1 DNSGQSSKAPVT
13 VLITP
18 KAEPP
23 VANAGNNQTVSA
35 GDTVTLD
42 GSASTDS
49 DGTITSYQWTQT
61 SGTPTV
67 SLSAPN
73 AASTTFVAPQDI
85 AANTTLAFE
94 LTVTDNSGK
103 SSKAPVTVLITPKAE
118 PVTKDRDSDG
128 LLDEIDLN
136 PDQPSDDFSDEPLNG
151 TSTGTVIS
159 RPSATG
165 QNLTILD
172 GPPGKGIRIIYAAG
186 DPSAVYRIEVCDG
199 ATTYPNVT
207 LGDDF

>member
-94 LTVTDNSGK
+94 LTVTDNSGQ
-103 SSKAPVTVLITPKAE
+103 SSKAPVTVLITPPPQP
-118 PVTKDRDSDG
+118 PVANAGNNQTVSAGDTVTVDGSASTDSDG
-128 LLDEIDLN
+128 TITSY
-136 PDQPSDDFSDEPLNG
+136 QWTQSSG
-151 TSTGTVIS
+151 TPTVSLSAPNAASTTFVAPQDIAANTTLAFELTVTDNS
-159 RPSATG
+159 G
-165 QNLTILD
+165 QSST
-172 GPPGKGIRIIYAAG
+172 
-186 DPSAVYRIEVCDG
+186 
-199 ATTYPNVT
+199 
-207 LGDDF
+207 